1 MSERPEPGRNVLGG
15 ELEPCG
21 VDPVTGFYR
30 DGTCRTGPQ
39 DVGVHVVCAEMT
51 EAFLEFSRSVG
62 NDLST
67 PRPEWGFPGL
77 RPGDRW
83 CVCADRWREALEAGV
98 APPVVLGATHAS
110 ALEFVTQG
118 DLRSRAI
125 DGAA

>member
-110 ALEFVTQG
+110 ALEFVTHG